1 MGCAFTNEHVY
12 IGSRY
17 VPQIEGLWDINKEY
31 ESLSIVVDENSNSYT
46 SKKNVPAGIELTNTE
61 YWVKTGNFEG
71 AIEQQLEVIRGQIT
85 SIEQDITNLD
95 NENTSQDQEITNVKN
110 SITTINQSLV
120 TLSQQVSLN
129 GQNIDDLDYEIQL
142 LKQKTENLPLLL
154 YKTIELTGT
163 LHEIELIVDTGNY
176 EVVISANE
184 SSTNSA
190 MIKNIHLLKIADNVF
205 NNEVDNSL
213 LNNFVAPTNVTI
225 SNTTTGIKIS
235 LTYASARNVS
245 YIVRLIKL

>member
-31 ESLSIVVDENSNSYT
+31 ESLSIVVDVNSNSYT

-71 AIEQQLEVIRGQIT
+71 AIEQELEVIRGQIT
-85 SIEQDITNLD
+85 IIEQDITNLENKD
-95 NENTSQDQEITNVKN
+95 TLNEQEITNIKN

-120 TLSQQVSLN
+120 TMSQQVSLN
-129 GQNIDDLDYEIQL
+129 GQNIDDLDYEMQL
-142 LKQKTENLPLLL
+142 LKQKTENLPTLL
-154 YKTIELTGT
+154 YKDNALTGT
-163 LHEIELIVDTGNY
+163 LHEIELVVDAGNY
-176 EVVISANE
+176 EILLSANE

-190 MIKNIHLLKIADNVF
+190 MIKNLHLLKITDNVF

-213 LNNFVAPTNVTI
+213 LNSFVAPTNVTI

-235 LTYASARNVS
+235 LTYASERSVS
-245 YIVRLIKL
+245 YSVRLIKL